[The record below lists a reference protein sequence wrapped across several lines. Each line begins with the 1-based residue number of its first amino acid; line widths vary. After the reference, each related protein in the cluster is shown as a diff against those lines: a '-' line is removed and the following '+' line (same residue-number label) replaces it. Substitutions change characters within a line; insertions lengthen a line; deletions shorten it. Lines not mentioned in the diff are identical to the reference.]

1 MQIATKPGIGAPR
14 HFCQTIISPVVWAL
28 NKQPFPPGR
37 VLPSPFPL
45 GFSCTHQHMHCSASI
60 FFFFFLSVPGI
71 MYNSLHWGHLL
82 TSSEY
87 LLASAELE
95 GTLVAGCWLAV
106 RGTLPAWA
114 SANLGAQSAAG
125 ASGSREVWR
134 SWWSVLLAQ
143 GFSLS
148 RLFASS
154 SSNGTF
160 CSAPIVSLGSNKPSK
175 HLSWRLWHSNCFN
188 GKLVPAQE
196 ACCHQSFL

>member
-1 MQIATKPGIGAPR
+1 MQIATKPGIGASG

-28 NKQPFPPGR
+28 NKQPFPPRG
-37 VLPSPFPL
+37 VLPFPIPSRL
-45 GFSCTHQHMHCSASI
+45 FLCPPTLALLSQY
-60 FFFFFLSVPGI
+60 FFFFLSVPGI

-87 LLASAELE
+87 LLASVELE
-95 GTLVAGCWLAV
+95 GALVAGCWLTV
-106 RGTLPAWA
+106 RGTLPASG
-114 SANLGAQSAAG
+114 SANLGAQSAAS

-160 CSAPIVSLGSNKPSK
+160 CSAPIVSLGSNKPSR

>member
-28 NKQPFPPGR
+28 NKQAFPPRR

-45 GFSCTHQHMHCSASI
+45 GFSCTHQHLHCSASI
-60 FFFFFLSVPGI
+60 FFFFPLRAWHNVQQSSLRSPADKLWVSFGLCWTRG
-71 MYNSLHWGHLL
+71 NSCGR
-82 TSSEY
+82 
-87 LLASAELE
+87 LLAR
-95 GTLVAGCWLAV
+95 CP
-106 RGTLPAWA
+106 GTLPAWG